1 MALICLNPLTTRDGA
16 VLAVNGF
23 TGRLPPG
30 KITGFRRPNGAGE
43 TTTLRMPVESIRAT
57 PGTPIIDRLT
67 HLRPAQPFP
76 AMGVMT
82 DSAVPHPRRAGGDT
96 PRGRDKSS
104 PAIRR
109 RVTRLGLAATAVLIF
124 VVAVAAAYLAAH
136 GWSHTVQQL
145 VHALRHLPL
154 PLRSRGSSHMGSG
167 AASGS
172 HPSPPTGAANS
183 TTLHGYRHQPGI
195 PALRRPLPQPATPGC
210 VGREH

>member
-1 MALICLNPLTTRDGA
+1 MARICLNPLTERYGP
-16 VLAVNGF
+16 VLAVDDF
-23 TGRLPPG
+23 TVTPQPG
-30 KITGFRRPNGAGE
+30 KITGFRRPNGAGK

-57 PGTPIIDRLT
+57 PGTPIIDRHT

-76 AMGVMT
+76 AMAAT
-82 DSAVPHPRRAGGDT
+82 ADSAMSHPRRAGGDT

-109 RVTRLGLAATAVLIF
+109 RVTKLGLAATAVLIF

-154 PLRSRGSSHMGSG
+154 PLRVLVGGSAWAHLL
-167 AASGS
+167 
-172 HPSPPTGAANS
+172 N
-183 TTLHGYRHQPGI
+183 
-195 PALRRPLPQPATPGC
+195 
-210 VGREH
+210 